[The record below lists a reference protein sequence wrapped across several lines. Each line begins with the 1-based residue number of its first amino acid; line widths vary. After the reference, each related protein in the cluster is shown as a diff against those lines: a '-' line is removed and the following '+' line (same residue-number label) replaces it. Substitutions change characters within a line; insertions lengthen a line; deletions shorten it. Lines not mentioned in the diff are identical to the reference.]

1 MNNDA
6 FVKNVGSRL
15 IEQIRNGTAPWQK
28 PWEPG
33 TSFLP
38 FNPTNGTRYKGIN
51 VVNLLSRGYGDAR
64 WMTYRQAQT
73 KGYQVRRGEKG
84 TQVQYWRFDEERKIK
99 DSNGRPVIDGNGE
112 PRTEKV
118 RLRRPQVFIAH
129 VFNAEQIDG
138 VPPAPSRECAW
149 NPLEKAEQL
158 VQAANPK
165 LQHAAGNSAF
175 YRPSTDSIHLPLK
188 EQFPSAGDYYSTLLH
203 ELGHWPGHAA
213 RLNRDL
219 SDPFGS
225 IGYARGELRAEVAS
239 MLTGPE
245 QGIGYDPGQHA
256 AYAASWIQILE
267 NQPLEVFRAA
277 ADGEKIHTYL
287 QTLQQQQSVSME
299 ELQVDKSEI
308 IEEYNRLVKSPE
320 ARRELEKQNPGLV
333 AARDQAIVELRREKL
348 QKETAERQQ
357 KVARVRSR

>member
-6 FVKNVGSRL
+6 FVKNVASLL

-28 PWEPG
+28 PWRPG

-51 VVNLLSRGYGDAR
+51 VINLLARGHSDAR

-99 DSNGRPVIDGNGE
+99 DSNGRPVIDANGE
-112 PRTEKV
+112 PHTEKV
-118 RLRRPQVFIAH
+118 RLERPQVFIAY
-129 VFNAEQIDG
+129 VFNAEQIEG
-138 VPPAPSRECAW
+138 VPPAPARECSW

-165 LQHAAGNSAF
+165 LQHGAGDRAY

-188 EQFPSAGDYYSTLLH
+188 EQFPSAENYYSTLLH
-203 ELGHWPGHAA
+203 ELGHWTGHAT

-225 IGYARGELRAEVAS
+225 IGYAREELRAEIAS
-239 MLTGPE
+239 MIIGSEL
-245 QGIGYDPGQHA
+245 GIGYDPDQHA

-267 NQPLEVFRAA
+267 NQALEIFRAA

-287 QTLQQQQSVSME
+287 QTLQQQQSVSRE

-308 IEEYNRLVKSPE
+308 IKEYDRLVDGPA
-320 ARRELEKQNPGLV
+320 ARQWLEKERPSLV

-348 QKETAERQQ
+348 QKETAEKPH
-357 KVARVRSR
+357 KVARVRR

>member
-6 FVKNVGSRL
+6 FVKNVATQL
-15 IEQIRNGTAPWQK
+15 IEQIRDGTAPWQK
-28 PWEPG
+28 PWRPG

-73 KGYQVRRGEKG
+73 KGHQVRRGEKG

-99 DSNGRPVIDGNGE
+99 DVTGRPVLDPNGE

-118 RLRRPQVFIAH
+118 RLERPQVFIAY

-138 VPPAPSRECAW
+138 VPPAPSRACAW
-149 NPLEKAEQL
+149 NPLRKAEEL
-158 VQAANPK
+158 VQAANPR
-165 LQHAAGNSAF
+165 LEHASGDRAN
-175 YRPSTDSIHLPLK
+175 YRSSTDSIHLPLK

-203 ELGHWPGHAA
+203 ELGHWTGHAT
-213 RLNRDL
+213 RLNRNL

-225 IGYARGELRAEVAS
+225 IGYAREELRAEIAS
-239 MLTGPE
+239 VIIGSEL
-245 QGIGYDPGQHA
+245 GIGYDPGQHA
-256 AYAASWIQILE
+256 AYAAPWIQILE
-267 NQPLEVFRAA
+267 DQPFEIFRAA

-287 QTLQQQQSVSME
+287 QSLQQQQSVSGE
-299 ELQVDKSEI
+299 EQQDDKSDVIKEHD
-308 IEEYNRLVKSPE
+308 RLVDGPA
-320 ARRELEKQNPGLV
+320 ARQWLEKERPSLV

-348 QKETAERQQ
+348 QKETAEKPHRI
-357 KVARVRSR
+357 ARVRR

>member
-6 FVKNVGSRL
+6 FVKNVASRL

-28 PWEPG
+28 PWRPG

-51 VVNLLSRGYGDAR
+51 VVNLLARGHSDAR

-99 DSNGRPVIDGNGE
+99 DSNGRPVIDANGE
-112 PRTEKV
+112 AHTEKV
-118 RLRRPQVFIAH
+118 RLERPQVFIAY
-129 VFNAEQIDG
+129 VFNAEQIEG
-138 VPPAPSRECAW
+138 VPPAPSRECSW

-165 LQHAAGNSAF
+165 LQHGAGDRAY

-188 EQFPSAGDYYSTLLH
+188 EQFPSAENYYSTLLH
-203 ELGHWPGHAA
+203 ELGHWSGHET

-225 IGYARGELRAEVAS
+225 IGYAREELRAEILAS
-239 MLTGPE
+239 TCG
-245 QGIGYDPGQHA
+245 
-256 AYAASWIQILE
+256 
-267 NQPLEVFRAA
+267 
-277 ADGEKIHTYL
+277 
-287 QTLQQQQSVSME
+287 
-299 ELQVDKSEI
+299 
-308 IEEYNRLVKSPE
+308 
-320 ARRELEKQNPGLV
+320 RR
-333 AARDQAIVELRREKL
+333 
-348 QKETAERQQ
+348 
-357 KVARVRSR
+357 